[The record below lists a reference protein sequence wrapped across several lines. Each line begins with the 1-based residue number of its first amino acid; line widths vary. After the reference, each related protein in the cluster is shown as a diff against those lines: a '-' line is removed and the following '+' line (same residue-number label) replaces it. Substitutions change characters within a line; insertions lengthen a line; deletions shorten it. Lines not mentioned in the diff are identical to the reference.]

1 MEGVGTAG
9 NIRAER
15 RRSAGKLEEGRKVGM
30 LSRRGED
37 LASALMLRPHCRNQV
52 SSISESGNAEVRE
65 SGGVEVWESREAEK
79 QKAEDILKVCL
90 S

>member
-1 MEGVGTAG
+1 MEGVGAAG
-9 NIRAER
+9 NVGAER
-15 RRSAGKLEEGRKVGM
+15 RRSAGISEEGRKVGT

-52 SSISESGNAEVRE
+52 SSYFGEWKRGGAEAQESG
-65 SGGVEVWESREAEK
+65 EAEK
-79 QKAEDILKVCL
+79 RKAEDVLKVCL